1 MNLQDIITRAEAIR
15 EAVASRVVRQS
26 QVDLYAALANALGL
40 CEACEAEGLT
50 DALRQEVI
58 ARGQEGGKRSYFEQ
72 SADVYL
78 IVGRLIFS
86 DGYGKYGSRCNAWR
100 YTATMREAHKR
111 QIRSAGLVEWL
122 SANGGVNALYNR
134 RPVQAR
140 TMTRR
145 TLHLTSP
152 VTIEKGKP
160 FTLTLVSN
168 SEGFFDVV
176 GVK

>member
-1 MNLQDIITRAEAIR
+1 MNPQETITRAELIR
-15 EAVASRVVRQS
+15 EAVSSRVVRQS
-26 QVDLYAALANALGL
+26 QIDLYAALANALGL

-78 IVGRLIFS
+78 IVGR
-86 DGYGKYGSRCNAWR
+86 
-100 YTATMREAHKR
+100 

-152 VTIEKGKP
+152 VTVEKGKP

-168 SEGFFDVV
+168 GQGFFDVV
-176 GVK
+176 EAA